1 MTFLRSIRSDR
12 LRILLVLLMMTTA
25 VIHAERSVFRWYDDE
40 DYKPYISKD
49 TKGNC
54 QGMFYDLMTEIFR
67 RMNIPLTCKLYPW
80 KRTQVL
86 VHSGLADGM
95 VTAATQKRLETM
107 VATEPL
113 VTTGEKIFARKDNP
127 RIDQIE
133 RIRSIDGMK
142 NFKVVEVV
150 GAGWAQ
156 EHFKNLP
163 NVIWVPKLSSALNML
178 ANGRVD
184 IYVMNEFSGVEA
196 IRSMRNTPSP
206 FQENFKK
213 IIVAPHTLAKISYS
227 LLINKDSQWSMLVPR
242 INATLEKIKED
253 GTYGRIMERYL
264 NIDAK

>member
-1 MTFLRSIRSDR
+1 MISLRSIRFD
-12 LRILLVLLMMTTA
+12 LLKILLVIVMMTGA
-25 VIHAERSVFRWYDDE
+25 VSAEKAVFRWYDDE
-40 DYKPYISKD
+40 DYKPYIYKD
-49 TKGNC
+49 NDQKCRGI
-54 QGMFYDLMTEIFR
+54 FYDLMTEIFR
-67 RMNIPLTCKLYPW
+67 RIDVPLNCKLYPW

-86 VHSGLADGM
+86 VHNGLADGM
-95 VTAATQKRLETM
+95 VTVATSKRLETM

-113 VTTGEKIFARKDNP
+113 VTSGEKIFARKDNP
-127 RIDQIE
+127 RIKQIE

-150 GAGWAQ
+150 GAGWAE

-163 NVIWVPKLSSALNML
+163 NVIWVAKLSSALNML

-242 INATLEKIKED
+242 INATLKRIKED
-253 GTYGRIMERYL
+253 GTYDRIMKRYL
-264 NIDAK
+264 NIDTK